1 MKQEER
7 EDSTV
12 EQSLRE
18 RNSYLEEANRQYVSL
33 LDTLATSGNFRNDL
47 ATAEC
52 THDIFVA
59 TLAQVGRVL
68 SFQGVGC
75 LESMPDGSFELCACN
90 PEDSS
95 AALAAEI
102 DRTIMDGSFSW
113 ALDRNQP
120 FVASSGGATAVL
132 LHSIST
138 RTCIR
143 GMLIGI
149 MPDHSDHLDATL
161 QNVLTIILYT
171 AAYALENLIYRNIQ
185 HEHLSTLEER
195 VLERTKALR
204 TAMEMAEAANRAKSE
219 FLATMS
225 HEIRTPMNGVIGMAG
240 LLLDTELNEEQ
251 RQYAEIVSK
260 SGENLL
266 GLINDILDFSKI
278 EAGKLDMELLDF
290 DLKTILDDTAEI
302 LAVRAADTGLALE
315 CTIDSDVPSA
325 LKGDPGRLRQI
336 IINLAGNAIKFT
348 ASGKIAIRAGR
359 ETDRGACVVIRFSVT
374 DTGIGIAE
382 DRLAIIF
389 NPFTQADGTTSR
401 KYGGT
406 GLGLAISKQLTELMG
421 GEIGCASQPGK
432 GSTFWFTACF
442 EKQSGEH
449 FAPGSPADKTSRAS
463 LPPTSARLLPGA
475 EVSVPGVRLL
485 LVEDNSINQRVAQS
499 ILGKLGYRADV
510 AANGLEAIRALELI
524 DYDLVLMDCQMPE
537 MDGFAATAM
546 IRDAGSRVLNHSVP
560 IIAMTANAMKGDREF
575 CLEAGMNDYLTK
587 PVHKEALAETL
598 DEWLRM
604 GHTGESPAQGSED
617 DKPETPLLFDEADIL
632 NRMDN
637 DRDFVQMILNES
649 VKELPKLLAVLQ
661 GLCMGNDNGAI
672 RRQAHTMTG
681 MAANISTPH
690 LRKICLKIETAAK
703 DGDLETALSMLP
715 ELEKTV
721 QTTLAAL
728 ENSVESHGMEHA

>member
-1 MKQEER
+1 MKQGEGEFSAI
-7 EDSTV
+7 EL
-12 EQSLRE
+12 SLRE

-47 ATAEC
+47 ANAAC
-52 THDIFVA
+52 TLDIYAA
-59 TLAQVGRVL
+59 TLAQIKRVL
-68 SFQGVGC
+68 PFQGVGC

-90 PEDSS
+90 PEESR
-95 AALAAEI
+95 AVLVAEI
-102 DRTIMDGSFSW
+102 DRLVMDGSFSW

-120 FVASSGGATAVL
+120 IVASSGSTTDVL

-138 RTCIR
+138 RKSIR

-149 MPDHSDHLDATL
+149 MPDRTDHLDASL

-171 AAYALENLIYRNIQ
+171 AAYALENLAYRNLQ

-225 HEIRTPMNGVIGMAG
+225 HEIRTPLNGVIGMAG
-240 LLLDTELNEEQ
+240 LLLDTELSEEQ
-251 RQYAEIVSK
+251 RQYAEIVRK

-278 EAGKLDMELLDF
+278 EAGKLGMELLDF
-290 DLKTILDDTAEI
+290 DLKTILDDTANM
-302 LAVRAADTGLALE
+302 LAVRAADAGLALE
-315 CTIDSDVPSA
+315 CHIDPDVPSA

-336 IINLAGNAIKFT
+336 ITNLADNAFKFT
-348 ASGKIAIRAGR
+348 ANGRIAIRAGV
-359 ETDRGACVVIRFSVT
+359 EYDRGEAVVIRFAVT

-421 GEIGCASQPGK
+421 GEIGCNSQPGK

-442 EKQSGEH
+442 AKQTGEEPALIADQGKNSKITPPHATGPGQSG
-449 FAPGSPADKTSRAS
+449 AGAS
-463 LPPTSARLLPGA
+463 VT
-475 EVSVPGVRLL
+475 GVRILL
-485 LVEDNSINQRVAQS
+485 AEDNAINQRVAQS
-499 ILGKLGYRADV
+499 MLGKLGYRADV

-537 MDGFAATAM
+537 MDGFTATAM
-546 IRDAGSRVLNHSVP
+546 IRDAGSRVLNHAVP
-560 IIAMTANAMKGDREF
+560 IIAMTANAMKGDREL
-575 CLEAGMNDYLTK
+575 CLGAGMNDYLTK
-587 PVHKEALAETL
+587 PVKKEALAEVL
-598 DEWLRM
+598 DAWLRA
-604 GHTGESPAQGSED
+604 GCSKEPPARENGDE
-617 DKPETPLLFDEADIL
+617 KPDAHLLFDEAVL
-632 NRMDN
+632 LQRLDN
-637 DRDFVQMILNES
+637 DRDFVRMILGET
-649 VKELPKLLAVLQ
+649 VKELPKLLEGLQ
-661 GLCMGNDNGAI
+661 TLCMGDDNGAI
-672 RRQAHTMTG
+672 RRQAHTMSG
-681 MAANISTPH
+681 MAANISTPQ
-690 LRKICLKIETAAK
+690 LRKICQKIETAAK
-703 DGDLETALSMLP
+703 DGDLESARNMLP
-715 ELEKTV
+715 ELERTV
-721 QTTLAAL
+721 QMTLAAI
-728 ENSVESHGMEHA
+728 SK